1 MAARKILFI
10 DGDAASRKFV
20 AAALGQ
26 HGYAVELAASGQNG
40 LLAAWRE
47 PHAVIVTDPA
57 TLDLPG
63 EQLAAR
69 LRSDARTANVPLVA
83 LSSDPDPAH
92 LKSCMQAGFSDFFVK
107 SPDAMPAL
115 IDRLAAYLGTGTQA
129 HKEARGLLI
138 AFLSAKGGTGT
149 SSLCANLVM
158 NMAEQQPESRFVVVD
173 LVLPLGSIGGIAG
186 YEGPQNLVSVVS
198 RPQSEVTPEFLRANL
213 PHSDRWRFQVLP
225 GPPDPESANEV
236 DVGRIDDI
244 VVKLQSAFDFV
255 VIDLGRSLSRIS
267 LPLIQQADLIVM
279 IVGTDVSTVTLSKTI
294 WEYLQS
300 QGVQA
305 ASVYMILNRAVGLE
319 GLTKTE
325 AEKIIGLPIRI
336 AVPYLAG
343 DFALANNQHIP
354 YCVKYP
360 GDTASI
366 IFKDAAREMVALAA
380 RLRAPA

>member
-1 MAARKILFI
+1 MGFFQDWLIP
-10 DGDAASRKFV
+10 
-20 AAALGQ
+20 
-26 HGYAVELAASGQNG
+26 
-40 LLAAWRE
+40 LLE
-47 PHAVIVTDPA
+47 NH
-57 TLDLPG
+57 
-63 EQLAAR
+63 
-69 LRSDARTANVPLVA
+69 
-83 LSSDPDPAH
+83 
-92 LKSCMQAGFSDFFVK
+92 
-107 SPDAMPAL
+107 
-115 IDRLAAYLGTGTQA
+115 
-129 HKEARGLLI
+129 GLLI
-138 AFLSAKGGTGT
+138 VFLSGKGGTGV
-149 SSLCANLVM
+149 SSLCANLAM

-173 LVLPLGSIGGIAG
+173 LVLPLGSIGGIVG

-213 PHSDRWRFQVLP
+213 PHTDRWRFQVLP

-244 VVKLQSAFDFV
+244 VAKLQSAFDFV

-267 LPLIQQADLIVM
+267 LPLIQQADMIVM
-279 IVGTDVSTVTLSKTI
+279 IVGTDVSTVTLSKII

-305 ASVYMILNRAVGLE
+305 ASVYMILNLAVGLE

-325 AEKIIGLPIRI
+325 AENIIGLPIRI

-343 DFALANNQHIP
+343 DFALANNQRIP
-354 YCVKYP
+354 YRIKYP